1 MAVKRYCNLSFLPSE
16 IIESEILPRLPVKS
30 VLRFKSVC
38 KSWNL
43 LISNNPD
50 FIKSHLDLNPNK
62 DSLLVMTSER
72 KKYEET
78 RDESLFQGSTAMIGS
93 VNGLVC
99 FYNWHH
105 EFEGIEFVIW
115 NPATKQCLANIPLL
129 PSRFEER
136 EHDGLIE
143 DCFGFGFDS
152 VANDFKVMYV
162 ITIEDQPLVGDI
174 YSCKQRC
181 WKKITPSN
189 FLFRGYVPPLAL
201 QVVFRGSPYW
211 LNVQPNGKNSRLTV
225 IWFDVQNEIFRLLPE
240 IGSIDQKQDA
250 VIMNFED
257 SIAVMVYNRKVLLT
271 EPVDVYVFNERCDV
285 WRKMSIGPVI
295 GKELTIYR
303 IPLIFQG
310 DLVHVAAS
318 HLKEEDYVY
327 IDGQP
332 SADSPPS
339 ALKCEKSSFQ
349 VMVHNVN
356 FVEGSSWKKNYSDR
370 KILVPLGQKIN
381 ATKSSMFYSR
391 NTETQTKQEV
401 YSILNFNEADEDTQ
415 DLGLPNNKKRKK
427 TAVLSYLKDRL
438 STRV

>member
-30 VLRFKSVC
+30 VSRFKSVC

-303 IPLIFQG
+303 YGEHLFQCFKNG
-310 DLVHVAAS
+310 DTLFMSFKRELCSVNLQTHAIKSMGKEPKSCHIVCCCAYSESLVS
-318 HLKEEDYVY
+318 LEGMTDFKE
-327 IDGQP
+327 
-332 SADSPPS
+332 
-339 ALKCEKSSFQ
+339 K
-349 VMVHNVN
+349 
-356 FVEGSSWKKNYSDR
+356 
-370 KILVPLGQKIN
+370 
-381 ATKSSMFYSR
+381 
-391 NTETQTKQEV
+391 
-401 YSILNFNEADEDTQ
+401 EDTIGV
-415 DLGLPNNKKRKK
+415 LFLNK
-427 TAVLSYLKDRL
+427 A
-438 STRV
+438 